1 MPHYDETEV
10 ARLVRG
16 ALEGD
21 EPASQP
27 TNDATPCGSYSSL
40 LLLLTGAGSS
50 FVSAEH
56 IGQCSTCQRMLA
68 RLLARHCPSTGVLK
82 QYRKPDGDFANI
94 AVLGWHIVGC
104 KWCRLRFAFTP
115 RIASDSQTRSVWR
128 EHRGV
133 LLPHHLALAW
143 LPRAVLSR
151 HSLAIAYS
159 MALLAVL
166 GCVWFGLS
174 LRNEQREAA
183 LQQRQWAQATN
194 RAQSRV
200 EELTRQLQALNSKE
214 SATAHTTDNSGRVTL
229 FAKDRQESGLS
240 TTAPLVATFTLSIGS
255 ERGDSGLNEFS
266 IPARATRAQ
275 LTIPL
280 SSHDY
285 HKYRVTLKKP
295 EGEQIFVHD
304 AVYVAREKQLVI
316 ESPVSVLADGDYIL
330 TVTGIDANG
339 RAKAV
344 VDNYA
349 VRFTHV
355 AQPTR

>member
-1 MPHYDETEV
+1 
-10 ARLVRG
+10 
-16 ALEGD
+16 
-21 EPASQP
+21 
-27 TNDATPCGSYSSL
+27 
-40 LLLLTGAGSS
+40 
-50 FVSAEH
+50 
-56 IGQCSTCQRMLA
+56 
-68 RLLARHCPSTGVLK
+68 
-82 QYRKPDGDFANI
+82 
-94 AVLGWHIVGC
+94 
-104 KWCRLRFAFTP
+104 
-115 RIASDSQTRSVWR
+115 
-128 EHRGV
+128 
-133 LLPHHLALAW
+133 
-143 LPRAVLSR
+143 
-151 HSLAIAYS
+151 
-159 MALLAVL
+159 
-166 GCVWFGLS
+166 
-174 LRNEQREAA
+174 
-183 LQQRQWAQATN
+183 
-194 RAQSRV
+194 
-200 EELTRQLQALNSKE
+200 
-214 SATAHTTDNSGRVTL
+214 
-229 FAKDRQESGLS
+229 
-240 TTAPLVATFTLSIGS
+240 LVATFTLSIGS